1 MYVCMYVCIDIL
13 FLGGDFP
20 KNYYNHEARVVSM
33 FLCFLW
39 RLFFC
44 QSAHDE
50 SANMCTQQ
58 VGFCARL
65 SFQCK

>member
-33 FLCFLW
+33 FLCIFTETC
-39 RLFFC
+39 FTAKAC
-44 QSAHDE
+44 TTKVQTCAH
-50 SANMCTQQ
+50 N
-58 VGFCARL
+58 
-65 SFQCK
+65 K